1 MVKEIPLRLG
11 EKVMPEA
18 PKVLLSNG
26 NYCIPQHYLTY
37 HHTLQSV
44 EAIICDIEYDPRYVV
59 FAAQDLGDIYIQVG
73 VVGHDN
79 YHKKS
84 SQKPNQEKLLFGRKW
99 RVEKELPTSE
109 VIQSVF
115 LAIKKS
121 REHEVRELFKLTLNH
136 STTTPFNTHIDLPL
150 MAEFYDSK
158 SYDSKGN
165 ERKGYESKVNNNQE
179 CTTEHETEI
188 STQENINNILE
199 KITYD
204 HSHLSLDDVQQ
215 RPNGLWLVDI
225 KIHQTERSTLSEMT
239 DVTLYLMLE
248 EISLNTLSRALM
260 DEFVRLSDLQVD
272 KHFSYKGFHRFDPT
286 IDIAEI
292 ADLSQQSRK
301 HELAAHF
308 ASEFSK
314 TNQQVDLTRIPP
326 VKAGA
331 LAQKHKQI
339 IEQFQ
344 LQMQ

>member
-1 MVKEIPLRLG
+1 MVKEVPLRLG
-11 EKVMPEA
+11 EKVMPKA
-18 PKVLLSNG
+18 PKILLSNG
-26 NYCIPQHYLTY
+26 DYCVPQHYLTY

-44 EAIICDIEYDPRYVV
+44 EALICDIEYDPRYVV
-59 FAAQDLGDIYIQVG
+59 FAAQELSGIYIQVG

-84 SQKPNQEKLLFGRKW
+84 TQKESQLKLLFGRKW
-99 RVEKELPTSE
+99 RVEPELPTSE
-109 VIQSVF
+109 IIQSVF

-121 REHEVRELFKLTLNH
+121 REHEVRELFKLTLNN

-150 MAEFYDSK
+150 MAEFYDKDQCISGPIAVTSTEQK
-158 SYDSKGN
+158 INQVLNKINYDNS
-165 ERKGYESKVNNNQE
+165 Q
-179 CTTEHETEI
+179 
-188 STQENINNILE
+188 
-199 KITYD
+199 
-204 HSHLSLDDVQQ
+204 LSLLEAQQ

-225 KIHQTERSTLSEMT
+225 KVQQTERSTLPEM
-239 DVTLYLMLE
+239 DNATLYLMVDEL
-248 EISLNTLSRALM
+248 SLNALSRALM
-260 DEFVRLSDLQVD
+260 QEFIRLSDLHVD
-272 KHFSYKGFHRFDPT
+272 KHFSYQGFHRFDPD
-286 IDIAEI
+286 IDIADI

-314 TNQQVDLTRIPP
+314 SNKEIDLMRIPT
-326 VKAGA
+326 VKEGV

>member
-1 MVKEIPLRLG
+1 MVKEVPLRLG
-11 EKVMPEA
+11 EKVMPKA
-18 PKVLLSNG
+18 PKILLSNG
-26 NYCIPQHYLTY
+26 DYCVPQHYLTY

-44 EAIICDIEYDPRYVV
+44 EALICDIEYDPRYVV
-59 FAAQDLGDIYIQVG
+59 FAAQELSGIYIQVG

-84 SQKPNQEKLLFGRKW
+84 TQKESQLKLLFGRKW
-99 RVEKELPTSE
+99 RVEPELPTSE
-109 VIQSVF
+109 IIQSVF

-121 REHEVRELFKLTLNH
+121 REHEVRELFKLTLNN

-150 MAEFYDSK
+150 MAEFYDKDQCISEPIAATSTEQK
-158 SYDSKGN
+158 INQVLNKINYDNS
-165 ERKGYESKVNNNQE
+165 Q
-179 CTTEHETEI
+179 
-188 STQENINNILE
+188 
-199 KITYD
+199 
-204 HSHLSLDDVQQ
+204 LSLLEAQQ

-225 KIHQTERSTLSEMT
+225 KVQQTERSTLPEM
-239 DVTLYLMLE
+239 DNPTLYLMVDEL
-248 EISLNTLSRALM
+248 SLNALSRALM
-260 DEFVRLSDLQVD
+260 QEFIRLSDLHVD
-272 KHFSYKGFHRFDPT
+272 KHFSYQGFHRFDPD
-286 IDIAEI
+286 IDIADI

-314 TNQQVDLTRIPP
+314 SNKEIDLMRIPT
-326 VKAGA
+326 VKEGV

>member
-1 MVKEIPLRLG
+1 MVKEVPLRLG
-11 EKVMPEA
+11 EKVMPKA
-18 PKVLLSNG
+18 PKILLSNG
-26 NYCIPQHYLTY
+26 DYCVPQHYLTY

-44 EAIICDIEYDPRYVV
+44 EALICDIEYDPRYVV
-59 FAAQDLGDIYIQVG
+59 FAAQELSGIYIQVG

-84 SQKPNQEKLLFGRKW
+84 TQKESQLKLLFGRKW
-99 RVEKELPTSE
+99 RVEPELPTSE
-109 VIQSVF
+109 IIQSVF

-121 REHEVRELFKLTLNH
+121 REHEVRELFKLTLND

-150 MAEFYDSK
+150 MAEFYDKDQCIREPIATTSTEQK
-158 SYDSKGN
+158 INQVLNKINYDNS
-165 ERKGYESKVNNNQE
+165 Q
-179 CTTEHETEI
+179 
-188 STQENINNILE
+188 
-199 KITYD
+199 
-204 HSHLSLDDVQQ
+204 LSLLEAQQ

-225 KIHQTERSTLSEMT
+225 KVQQTERSTLPEM
-239 DVTLYLMLE
+239 DNATLYLMVDEL
-248 EISLNTLSRALM
+248 SLNALSRALM
-260 DEFVRLSDLQVD
+260 QEFIRLSDLHVD
-272 KHFSYKGFHRFDPT
+272 KHFSYQGFHRFDPD
-286 IDIAEI
+286 IDIADI

-314 TNQQVDLTRIPP
+314 SNKEIDLMRIPT
-326 VKAGA
+326 VKEGV

>member
-1 MVKEIPLRLG
+1 M
-11 EKVMPEA
+11 
-18 PKVLLSNG
+18 
-26 NYCIPQHYLTY
+26 
-37 HHTLQSV
+37 

-109 VIQSVF
+109 IIQSVF

-121 REHEVRELFKLTLNH
+121 REHEVRELFKLTLND

-150 MAEFYDSK
+150 MAEFYESK
-158 SYDSKGN
+158 SD
-165 ERKGYESKVNNNQE
+165 ESE
-179 CTTEHETEI
+179 EHTIEPEAEIQI

-225 KIHQTERSTLSEMT
+225 KVHQTERSTLSEMT

-248 EISLNTLSRALM
+248 TISLNTLSRALM

-272 KHFSYKGFHRFDPT
+272 KHFNYKGFHRFDPT

-314 TNQQVDLTRIPP
+314 TNQQVDLTRIPL

>member
-44 EAIICDIEYDPRYVV
+44 EALICDIEYDPRYVV
-59 FAAQDLGDIYIQVG
+59 FAAQEKDEIYIQVG

-84 SQKPNQEKLLFGRKW
+84 SQKPKQEKLLFGRKW

-109 VIQSVF
+109 IIQSVF

-121 REHEVRELFKLTLNH
+121 REHEVRELFKLSLNN

-150 MAEFYDSK
+150 MAEFYDKNKCKKDLKKNYSV
-158 SYDSKGN
+158 
-165 ERKGYESKVNNNQE
+165 E
-179 CTTEHETEI
+179 
-188 STQENINNILE
+188 ENINLTLE
-199 KITYD
+199 KISYD
-204 HSHLSLDDVQQ
+204 HSNLSLDHVQQ
-215 RPNGLWLVDI
+215 RVNGLWLVDI
-225 KIHQTERSTLSEMT
+225 KVKQTSRSTLSEMGAT
-239 DVTLYLMLE
+239 TLYLMLE
-248 EISLNTLSRALM
+248 QISLNTLSRALM
-260 DEFVRLSDLQVD
+260 QEFVRLSDLHVD
-272 KHFSYKGFHRFDPT
+272 KNFSYKGFHRFDPD
-286 IDIAEI
+286 IDIADI

-314 TNQQVDLTRIPP
+314 NNQQVDLMRIPM

-344 LQMQ
+344 LQML

>member
-1 MVKEIPLRLG
+1 M
-11 EKVMPEA
+11 
-18 PKVLLSNG
+18 
-26 NYCIPQHYLTY
+26 
-37 HHTLQSV
+37 

-84 SQKPNQEKLLFGRKW
+84 SQKPNEEKLLFGRKW

-109 VIQSVF
+109 IIQSVF

-121 REHEVRELFKLTLNH
+121 REHEVRELFKLTLND

-150 MAEFYDSK
+150 MAEFYESK
-158 SYDSKGN
+158 SYDSKGSENGSNGN
-165 ERKGYESKVNNNQE
+165 E
-179 CTTEHETEI
+179 EHTIEPEAGIQI

-199 KITYD
+199 KIAYD

-215 RPNGLWLVDI
+215 RPNDLWLVDI
-225 KIHQTERSTLSEMT
+225 KVHQTERSTLSEMT

-248 EISLNTLSRALM
+248 TISLNTLSRALM

-272 KHFSYKGFHRFDPT
+272 KHFNYKGFHRFDPT

-314 TNQQVDLTRIPP
+314 TNQQVDLTRIPL

>member
-1 MVKEIPLRLG
+1 MVKEILLRLG

-109 VIQSVF
+109 IIQSVF

-121 REHEVRELFKLTLNH
+121 REHEVRELFKLILND

-150 MAEFYDSK
+150 MAEFYESK
-158 SYDSKGN
+158 GYDSEGNDIKGT
-165 ERKGYESKVNNNQE
+165 ESE
-179 CTTEHETEI
+179 EHTIEPETGIQI

-225 KIHQTERSTLSEMT
+225 KVHQTERSTLSEMT

-248 EISLNTLSRALM
+248 TISLNTLSRALM
-260 DEFVRLSDLQVD
+260 DEFIRLSDLQVD

-314 TNQQVDLTRIPP
+314 TNQQVDLTRIPL

>member
-1 MVKEIPLRLG
+1 MVKEVPLRLG
-11 EKVMPEA
+11 EKVMPKA
-18 PKVLLSNG
+18 PKILLSNG
-26 NYCIPQHYLTY
+26 DYCVPQHYLTY

-44 EAIICDIEYDPRYVV
+44 EALICDIEYDPRYVV
-59 FAAQDLGDIYIQVG
+59 FAAQELSGIYIQVG

-84 SQKPNQEKLLFGRKW
+84 TQKESQLKLLFGRKW
-99 RVEKELPTSE
+99 RVEPELPTSE
-109 VIQSVF
+109 IIQSVF

-121 REHEVRELFKLTLNH
+121 REHEVRELFKLTLNN

-150 MAEFYDSK
+150 MAEFYDKDQCISEPIAATSTEQK
-158 SYDSKGN
+158 INQVLNKINYDNS
-165 ERKGYESKVNNNQE
+165 Q
-179 CTTEHETEI
+179 
-188 STQENINNILE
+188 
-199 KITYD
+199 
-204 HSHLSLDDVQQ
+204 LSLLEAQQ

-225 KIHQTERSTLSEMT
+225 KVQQTERSTLPEM
-239 DVTLYLMLE
+239 DNATLYLMVDEL
-248 EISLNTLSRALM
+248 SLNALSRALM
-260 DEFVRLSDLQVD
+260 QEFIRLSDLHVD
-272 KHFSYKGFHRFDPT
+272 KHFSYQGFHRFDPD
-286 IDIAEI
+286 IDIADI

-314 TNQQVDLTRIPP
+314 SNKEIDLMRIPT
-326 VKAGA
+326 VKEGV